1 MTSPGVG
8 FAMLLY
14 AAADLIWATRIKA
27 TAEDLGISA
36 RPVRSLEMLQA
47 RLADAPSDSPVRGFV
62 ADLESPVALELITY
76 LRAPGPGQPNPVRI
90 VAYGPHIATDRLQQ
104 AKAAGAD
111 QVLPRG
117 AFDRQ
122 LPEILKALDQ
132 P

>member
-1 MTSPGVG
+1 
-8 FAMLLY
+8 MLLY

-27 TAEDLGISA
+27 TAEDLGIAA

-47 RLADAPSDSPVRGFV
+47 RLADAPSDSPVRGLI
-62 ADLESPVALELITY
+62 ADLEAPIALELIAH
-76 LRAPGPGQPNPVRI
+76 LRHPAAGATEHAVRI
-90 VAYGPHIATDRLQQ
+90 LAYGPHIATDRLQQ

-122 LPEILKALDQ
+122 LPDILRVLDE